1 MTCENLLQLL
11 QAVAGERESG
21 QIICYSSGPTKCRST
36 YSYCDL
42 LREARQASQ
51 ALCRRNAN
59 DILPQSPVLL
69 HFTSHWDN
77 IVWFW
82 AVMLAGCIPAMSTA
96 LPNSPLLRTAHLKHL
111 SVMLK
116 QPLCLTRESQVPEFG
131 DQNAIR
137 PVFVESLNLSA
148 SSFVENIN
156 INPGPD
162 DTAVMLLTSGSTGNC
177 KAVCLSH
184 GQILAANVGK
194 LSVVSLPGRSLMN
207 WVNLDHVAAL
217 VEIHLQAML
226 ARMDQVHVP
235 GSDLLSNPTTFLDLI
250 DTHRVCRTFAPNF
263 FLAKLRATLENL
275 QDTPQWDLSCL
286 TYIAS
291 GGEANVTRTCAGIS
305 KLLVQHGAPS
315 NVIVPGFGMTE
326 TCAGAIF
333 NTRCPEYDEQ
343 EKLEFAAVGQCMPGI
358 QVRITDGSPANT
370 CVPPGEVG
378 SLEVTGP
385 VVFKSYFNNVRTT
398 ADSFTSDGWFKTGD
412 RGLLDPNGYLIMAGR
427 DKDTMIINGL
437 KYNPQTIERA
447 LDDANIPGLAPSY
460 NCCFCS
466 LPQGGDTEEICV
478 VYLPTFQA
486 DDMVA
491 RVQTTDAISQTV
503 MMCTGARPQVIPL
516 SKPLLQK
523 TALGKLSRA
532 QIKGSY
538 ERGEYQPYQE
548 LNSKMVKLYRSITK
562 APPRDELESTLLA
575 IFSDTLGLE
584 DEDFGVQ
591 SPLLDLGITS
601 IELIKLK
608 KALEELLELSQEIP
622 IITLLRNQTIRALG
636 ESVRDLQNLASQA
649 PQVYNPVVVLHN
661 EGHKTPLWL
670 VHPGVGEVLVFL
682 NLTKYIQD
690 RPVFALRARGF
701 NDSEEPF
708 ASIDDAVT
716 TYHRAIKQTQPEGP
730 YAIAGYSYGAMLAFE
745 TSKRLE
751 QHGDT
756 VGFLGSFNL
765 PPHIRSRMRQL
776 DFRQC
781 LLHLAYFLELMSE
794 GRASELATEL
804 GDAISQE
811 EALDIVWGSSDP
823 KRLAEL
829 ALTRQGLL
837 KWACLAFGLQS
848 MAVEYEPSGSVVGID
863 CFYCIPLAG
872 VASSKRQWYDEHMV
886 KWKDFA
892 RSEPRFH
899 DVAGAHYT
907 MLSPEHVFGFQK
919 TLRRALEE
927 RGL

>member
-1 MTCENLLQLL
+1 MAFRNLVQLL
-11 QAVAGERESG
+11 DTVASERESG
-21 QIICYSSGPTKCRST
+21 QIICYPSGSTKCRST
-36 YSYCDL
+36 YTYHEL
-42 LREARQASQ
+42 LHEARQASQ
-51 ALCRRNAN
+51 ALRRRGTR
-59 DILPQSPVLL
+59 DLSVQSPVLL
-69 HFTSHWDN
+69 HFTVHWDN

-82 AVMLAGCIPAMSTA
+82 AVMLAGRIPVMSTA
-96 LPNSPLLRTAHLKHL
+96 LPNSPFLRTAHLKHL

-116 QPLCLTRESQVPEFG
+116 HPLCLTRESQMPEFR
-131 DQNAIR
+131 DQEAIQ
-137 PVFVESLNLSA
+137 PVAVESLNLSG
-148 SSFVENIN
+148 SPFVKDMAID
-156 INPGPD
+156 PGPE

-194 LSVVSLPGRSLMN
+194 LSVIPLAGESLMN
-207 WVNLDHVAAL
+207 WVHLDHVAGL

-235 GSDLLSNPTTFLDLI
+235 GSDLLSSPTTFLDLI

-263 FLAKLRATLENL
+263 FLAKLRVALENL
-275 QDTPQWDLSCL
+275 HDPPQWDLSCL
-286 TYIAS
+286 QYIAS
-291 GGEANVTRTCAGIS
+291 GGEANVTRTCVDIS
-305 KLLVQHGAPS
+305 KLLSRYGTPS

-326 TCAGAIF
+326 TCAGSIF
-333 NTRCPEYDEQ
+333 NTRCPEYDQ
-343 EKLEFAAVGQCMPGI
+343 DQKLEFAAVGRCMPGI

-370 CVPPGEVG
+370 CVPPGEIG
-378 SLEVTGP
+378 NLEVTGP
-385 VVFKSYFNNVRTT
+385 VVFKSYFNNAITT

-412 RGLLDPNGYLIMAGR
+412 HALLDCNGYVVMAGR
-427 DKDTMIINGL
+427 AKDTIIVNGL
-437 KYNPQTIERA
+437 KYNPLTIERA
-447 LDDANIPGLAPSY
+447 LEDANIPGLTPTY

-466 LPQGGDTEEICV
+466 LPPGGETEEVCM
-478 VYLPTFQA
+478 VYVPTYQA

-491 RVQTTDAISQTV
+491 RVETTEEISKTV

-516 SKPLLQK
+516 PKTILQK

-548 LNSKMVKLYRSITK
+548 VNSKMVKLYRSITK
-562 APPRDELESTLLA
+562 VPPRDELESTLLA
-575 IFSDTLGLE
+575 IFTNTLGLE

-591 SPLLDLGITS
+591 SPLLDLGVTS

-608 KALEELLELSQEIP
+608 KALEERLDLSEEIP
-622 IITLLRNQTIRALG
+622 IITLLKNQTIRALG
-636 ESVRDLQNLASQA
+636 DSLRDLQKATLEA
-649 PQVYNPVVVLHN
+649 PHIYNP
-661 EGHKTPLWL
+661 TPLWL
-670 VHPGVGEVLVFL
+670 IHPGVGEVLVFL

-701 NDSEEPF
+701 NESEQPFDSIGE
-708 ASIDDAVT
+708 AVA
-716 TYHRAIKQTQPEGP
+716 TYHAAIKRTQREGP

-751 QHGDT
+751 QYGDT

-781 LLHLAYFLELMSE
+781 LLHLAYFLDLMSE
-794 GRASELATEL
+794 GRANDLAAGL
-804 GDAISQE
+804 GDSISQE
-811 EALDIVWGSSDP
+811 EALEIVWTSSDSS
-823 KRLAEL
+823 RLTEL
-829 ALTRQGLL
+829 ALTKHGLL
-837 KWACLAFGLQS
+837 KWACLAFGLQR

-863 CFYCIPLAG
+863 CFYCVPLAG

-919 TLRRALEE
+919 TLRRALED